1 MSCQHFLTLLDLS
14 KEEILQIVAR
24 AIEFKSMQRM
34 RQPHRLLESCV
45 LGLLFDQ
52 PSTRTK
58 ASFEAAI
65 IHLGGHSV
73 TLSPA
78 DMHLSRGESIED
90 TSRVMSR
97 IVDALVIRTLDHA
110 RIERFANYCT
120 VPVINALTASH
131 HPCQLLADI
140 QTFVEKRGAIEGR
153 TVAWVGDGNNVCH
166 AFIHA
171 AERLEFRLQLC
182 CPPGFYPHPQVL
194 TPNKRNV
201 HLFEKPQD
209 AVSNAELVVTDAWYS
224 MGDEKQ
230 KKERINAFSGYQITN
245 QLLELA
251 HPDVIVMHCLPAY
264 RGNEIAA
271 EVIDGPRS
279 VVWDEAENRVHSQK
293 ALIEFLMIAAHQGS

>member
-1 MSCQHFLTLLDLS
+1 MTYRHFLTLLDLS
-14 KEEILQIVAR
+14 KEEIQQIIEH
-24 AIEFKSMQRM
+24 AIKLKAMQRA
-34 RQPHRLLESCV
+34 RQPHRLLESRV
-45 LGLLFDQ
+45 LGLLFEK

-65 IHLGGHSV
+65 FHLGGHSI

-97 IVDALVIRTLDHA
+97 IVDALVIRTLDHT
-110 RIERFANYCT
+110 RIEHFAACCT

-140 QTFVEKRGAIEGR
+140 QTFVEHRGTIEGR

-166 AFIHA
+166 SFIHA

-182 CPPGFYPHPQVL
+182 CPPGFAPQQQIL
-194 TPNKRNV
+194 SPNKRNV
-201 HLFEKPQD
+201 HLFERPQD
-209 AVSNAELVVTDAWYS
+209 AISNAHLVVTDAWCS
-224 MGDEKQ
+224 MGDEQQ
-230 KKERINAFSGYQITN
+230 KTERINAFSNYQISD
-245 QLLELA
+245 QLLEYA
-251 HPDVIVMHCLPAY
+251 HPDAIVMHCLPAY
-264 RGNEIAA
+264 RGEEITA

-279 VVWDEAENRVHSQK
+279 VVWDEAENRLHSQK
-293 ALIEFLMIAAHQGS
+293 ALLDFLLHAS